1 MFDSLSPQQV
11 PSPTMKSNTLLITNN
26 STPDFTQKLQGN
38 AYNQC
43 NGKKLCWL
51 YFQEAQGISL
61 LSFVHL
67 YVLIYIMP

>member
-38 AYNQC
+38 AYNPC
-43 NGKKLCWL
+43 NGKDCVGSIFRKRKGFH
-51 YFQEAQGISL
+51 YSL
-61 LSFVHL
+61 LF
-67 YVLIYIMP
+67 IFMF